1 MKSLRERPYLPPFF
15 SYVGG
20 KRGLIECY
28 PRPKHDVII
37 EPFAGSAGYACRWGA
52 GRRVILV
59 ERFAELAEMWKWLVQ
74 ASRAEILALPL
85 VGEIPRAGLTALRLP
100 GPART
105 LLGMN
110 IGFGQTPRSVPS
122 PIAVKNQESQ
132 TLRWWT
138 RAHRA
143 AVADSV
149 RWLRKW
155 EVICGDYSEAPDIE
169 ATWFIDPPYQR
180 LAKLYRAAVPCYTVL
195 GDWCRR
201 RRGQCVVCE
210 DAAARW
216 MPFEPL
222 PMKRRKRLP
231 PGAERIGSRN
241 QHREGIWVSN

>member
-59 ERFAELAEMWKWLVQ
+59 
-74 ASRAEILALPL
+74 
-85 VGEIPRAGLTALRLP
+85 
-100 GPART
+100 
-105 LLGMN
+105 
-110 IGFGQTPRSVPS
+110 
-122 PIAVKNQESQ
+122 
-132 TLRWWT
+132 
-138 RAHRA
+138 
-143 AVADSV
+143 
-149 RWLRKW
+149 
-155 EVICGDYSEAPDIE
+155 
-169 ATWFIDPPYQR
+169 
-180 LAKLYRAAVPCYTVL
+180 AKLYRAAVPCYTVL
-195 GDWCRR
+195 GDWCRS

-222 PMKRRKRLP
+222 PVKRRKRLP

-241 QHREGIWVSN
+241 QHREGIWIAESPAARP